1 MKATS
6 EDFKFFIETMIN
18 AAQNKPTLLSE
29 KEKQQLA
36 VAIKVLVKQDDNNRP
51 QIKEDYRI

>member
-6 EDFKFFIETMIN
+6 EDFKFFIETIIN

-29 KEKQQLA
+29 KEKQQL
-36 VAIKVLVKQDDNNRP
+36 KVV
-51 QIKEDYRI
+51 IKEFLKQGG

>member
-18 AAQNKPTLLSE
+18 VAQNKPTLLSE
-29 KEKQQLA
+29 KEKQQL
-36 VAIKVLVKQDDNNRP
+36 KVV
-51 QIKEDYRI
+51 IKEFLK

>member
-18 AAQNKPTLLSE
+18 AAQNKPTILSE

-36 VAIKVLVKQDDNNRP
+36 VAIKALVKQDDNNRP
-51 QIKEDYRI
+51 